1 MNKQLLTQWW
11 AEALAAEPY
20 PDPRFPPSPYYR
32 FLKILTHNLE
42 PRLSVELG
50 VCGGGGSFHL
60 AIGWPQGK
68 VVGVDTQYDHPDN
81 IGWMIKKCP
90 NFEFWLNG
98 SIEAAGAIYQEH
110 GEVDILFLDSIH
122 TFDHSTAELKAYR
135 PYLSDRA
142 IVLFDD
148 LLRPDMVGLWES
160 LPGYKLRMD
169 TLHDGAESGG
179 GFGAIWGLNGID
191 RRDYRQLTGWFD

>member
-1 MNKQLLTQWW
+1 MNRTLLEQWWQQALTQ
-11 AEALAAEPY
+11 EPY

-32 FLKILTHNLE
+32 FLKILAQNLQ

-60 AIGWPQGK
+60 AIGYPLGK
-68 VVGVDTQYDHPDN
+68 VVGVDLAYDHPEN
-81 IGWMIKKCP
+81 LNFVISQYP
-90 NFEFWLNG
+90 NFHFWLG
-98 SIEAAGAIYQEH
+98 DTIEVAGDIYQEH
-110 GEVDILFLDSIH
+110 GEIDILFLDSVH
-122 TFDHSTAELKAYR
+122 TFDHTTAELKAYR

-148 LLRPDMVGLWES
+148 LLRPEMVGLWES

-179 GFGAIWGLNGID
+179 GFGAIWGLNA
-191 RRDYRQLTGWFD
+191 RNRLDYHQLVGWVD